1 MTHFIVWSDIVI
13 AIHGFKGHDNS
24 LKTFPVSVVH
34 GKQNMQLSEGKWY
47 LLSWLSQTL
56 QFFHLC
62 EGAELICSLFMH
74 GSYLAVVLKCDAIYL
89 YTM

>member
-47 LLSWLSQTL
+47 LLSWLIVIKFGTKLFNSFIYVKEL
-56 QFFHLC
+56 SWYAVYLC
-62 EGAELICSLFMH
+62 M
-74 GSYLAVVLKCDAIYL
+74 VL
-89 YTM
+89 T